1 VDVKPFPFIL
11 QQPAPPSTPPQSVK
25 PKVSTVAQ
33 PGTQGQGQGQAG
45 GSSNQQAAVVPPMTT
60 PKGPSISTPTAFT
73 GDRSK
78 TNRFIHELTIYIKGK
93 PHEFQDASGN
103 VKEDTKIMFALSYM
117 KGGTAGSWAEKY
129 LERPDTGTVALHK
142 TYDAFIKE
150 VKSTFKEHN
159 QAEKARARIDALK
172 QGKYSVDTYTQM
184 FNELSRDS
192 GYDAAALMHL
202 YLKGLNNDIVD
213 KIYGMADIPDD
224 LEKIQDRAALFYLR
238 KTMRNQTQTITP
250 QSVLGSKEG
259 SRENPIH
266 IDRQYVKLSNEEREE
281 LMAENKCFLCKKTGH
296 RANRCPENKRSGSQ
310 KRSGGSWKGKGKD
323 VKVRSAEFD
332 ATFQELLGQA
342 SIEQLNDMALGIRE
356 TLPKGEDF

>member
-1 VDVKPFPFIL
+1 M
-11 QQPAPPSTPPQSVK
+11 
-25 PKVSTVAQ
+25 AQ

-45 GSSNQQAAVVPPMTT
+45 GSSNQQAAVAPPMTM
-60 PKGPSISTPTAFT
+60 PKGPSISTPTALT
-73 GDRSK
+73 GDCSK

-93 PHEFQDASGN
+93 PHEFQDSN
-103 VKEDTKIMFALSYM
+103 SKDKEETKIMFTLSYM

-129 LERPDTGTVALHK
+129 LECPTTGAGAQHT
-142 TYDAFIKE
+142 TYDNFIKE

-192 GYDAAALMHL
+192 SYDAAALMHL
-202 YLKGLNNDIVD
+202 YLKGLNSDIVD
-213 KIYGMADIPDD
+213 KIYGMANIPND

-266 IDRQYVKLSNEEREE
+266 VDWQYVKLSNEECEE

-296 RANRCPENKRSGSQ
+296 WANCCPENKRSGLQ
-310 KRSGGSWKGKGKD
+310 KQSGGSWKGKGKD
-323 VKVRSAEFD
+323 VKVHSAEFD
-332 ATFQELLGQA
+332 TTFQELLGQV
-342 SIEQLNDMALGIRE
+342 SIKQLNNMALGIQE

>member
-1 VDVKPFPFIL
+1 
-11 QQPAPPSTPPQSVK
+11 
-25 PKVSTVAQ
+25 
-33 PGTQGQGQGQAG
+33 
-45 GSSNQQAAVVPPMTT
+45 
-60 PKGPSISTPTAFT
+60 
-73 GDRSK
+73 
-78 TNRFIHELTIYIKGK
+78 
-93 PHEFQDASGN
+93 
-103 VKEDTKIMFALSYM
+103 
-117 KGGTAGSWAEKY
+117 
-129 LERPDTGTVALHK
+129 
-142 TYDAFIKE
+142 
-150 VKSTFKEHN
+150 
-159 QAEKARARIDALK
+159 
-172 QGKYSVDTYTQM
+172 M

-202 YLKGLNNDIVD
+202 YLKGLNSDIVD

-266 IDRQYVKLSNEEREE
+266 VDRQYVKLSNEEREE